1 MKRGLPKDTIWQLS
15 QASNLNHL
23 TRNPPC
29 KPSGNCIFRNHHDL
43 LFAPCCTSH
52 KSALNFFIYGKSHL
66 PNCKNSC
73 RISWGPFFS
82 LSRSWSLLA
91 LSCSTNS
98 FRDKWFHI
106 SVVVFVVIIVG
117 TFCTTASQLS
127 SYVQTSPTFTLQ
139 ITKFRFFLLFS
150 FILCTSPAEYRFK

>member
-1 MKRGLPKDTIWQLS
+1 MICFLALYR
-15 QASNLNHL
+15 
-23 TRNPPC
+23 
-29 KPSGNCIFRNHHDL
+29 
-43 LFAPCCTSH
+43 TSH
-52 KSALNFFIYGKSHL
+52 KSALNFFIYGMSHL

-98 FRDKWFHI
+98 LRDKLFHI
-106 SVVVFVVIIVG
+106 SVMVFVVIVG

-127 SYVQTSPTFTLQ
+127 SYIQTSPTFTLQ

-150 FILCTSPAEYRFK
+150 FILCTSPVKVSIQININKLVKTYNATPDRESTGAPISGNLSP

>member
-1 MKRGLPKDTIWQLS
+1 MTTQPSLKPEPLDAESTMQTVRKLHLPQ
-15 QASNLNHL
+15 
-23 TRNPPC
+23 PPWSAFC
-29 KPSGNCIFRNHHDL
+29 PL
-43 LFAPCCTSH
+43 LYFPQISF
-52 KSALNFFIYGKSHL
+52 KFFIYGKSHL

>member
-1 MKRGLPKDTIWQLS
+1 M
-15 QASNLNHL
+15 
-23 TRNPPC
+23 
-29 KPSGNCIFRNHHDL
+29 
-43 LFAPCCTSH
+43 
-52 KSALNFFIYGKSHL
+52 SHL

-150 FILCTSPAEYRFK
+150 FILCTSPVEVSIQININKLVKTYNATPDRESTITRRKIFHRLHGYSIPTYFSFLYLLALSCSLSSS